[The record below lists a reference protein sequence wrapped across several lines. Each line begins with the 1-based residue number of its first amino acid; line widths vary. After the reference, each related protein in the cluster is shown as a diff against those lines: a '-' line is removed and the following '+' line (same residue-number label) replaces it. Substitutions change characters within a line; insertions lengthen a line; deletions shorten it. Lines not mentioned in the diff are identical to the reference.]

1 MSYSM
6 SFTEKSPLKLVTL
19 KSFKVIYSSKKGKR
33 NPSPLVKTAT
43 LSESLVV
50 QSYPTLCNSM
60 DCSPPGS
67 SIHAILRTR
76 ILEWFATSFSRG
88 SS

>member
-6 SFTEKSPLKLVTL
+6 SFTGKSPLKLVTL

-43 LSESLVV
+43 LSESFSHSVV
-50 QSYPTLCNSM
+50 
-60 DCSPPGS
+60 S
-67 SIHAILRTR
+67 SSLQLHGL
-76 ILEWFATSFSRG
+76 
-88 SS
+88 